1 MAISPLTVVKLIYDI
16 RDVDLGRIFRNLLLH
31 ELDELVSGPCTAIQ
45 VIHASTLTISDIASS
60 QFALLDH
67 FV

>member
-1 MAISPLTVVKLIYDI
+1 MAISSLTVVKLIYDI

-31 ELDELVSGPCTAIQ
+31 KLNELVSCSCTAIQ
-45 VIHASTLTISDIASS
+45 VIHASTLAISDIASS

-67 FV
+67 FI